1 MVVKDKGGKKTNL
14 DVLQYALAT
23 VSGLAFLLLILLL
36 AILLKRKLASKFKLF
51 DEKSRCHL
59 FPFFLERQCTL
70 CLDVADDYQ
79 TMSSFPSRS
88 NSATTTLPPSRL
100 ASVSSPS
107 ASSSTTHQL
116 PPPSSSSPSSPTP
129 PPPPSS
135 SSPPPPAAVL
145 RSLNNIRPTVVD
157 QTGRTVVL

>member
-1 MVVKDKGGKKTNL
+1 MLEDGGKKAQEELAIVVKDKGGKKTNL
-14 DVLQYALAT
+14 DVLQYTLAT
-23 VSGLAFLLLILLL
+23 VSGLAFLLLLLLL

-51 DEKSRCHL
+51 DEKN
-59 FPFFLERQCTL
+59 
-70 CLDVADDYQ
+70 VADDYQ

-129 PPPPSS
+129 PP
-135 SSPPPPAAVL
+135 
-145 RSLNNIRPTVVD
+145 
-157 QTGRTVVL
+157 